1 MNKRQIEAL
10 KAQLGSEKAVLEAL
24 EKQYRLA
31 LQDINDRI
39 KLLQAGEETQSRIY
53 QIQYQKTLRKQVQ
66 AIIDKLHAD
75 SYTTLEQFFN
85 DTYQAGYVGTMY
97 DVAGQIGAPIITPID
112 QDAMVRAVITD
123 SKISAPLYDS
133 LGIDAS
139 KLKKA
144 IASEISRGI
153 ASGISYE
160 DMARNIQNLSRAP
173 LARAKTIARTEAHRI
188 YETSSEDARQEAKAA
203 GADVVKQWDA
213 TLDGDT
219 RPTHRELDGQIRETD
234 EDFESSSGRKAKF
247 PGDFGDPAEDCNC
260 RCVALTRARWALGEA
275 ELQTMKDRAQFFG
288 LDKTDSFKD
297 FEKKYLKAAD
307 GMTKASKIEANGMF
321 VNKSEQLYRF
331 AKKVKPIDGYEDFTC
346 HADADNFYIDL
357 GGAGHED
364 DFYKLTPEEYAE
376 RIKASNTYKGGNI
389 RIISCQAGA
398 NDEGA
403 AQRLADAL
411 GVEVYAPTEI
421 VNITEN
427 GEMFL
432 SDNDILAEMWYN
444 TTDRSTFKETGKWR
458 LFKPRK
464 E

>member
-1 MNKRQIEAL
+1 MFKAEKEVYKVLFDNEEAVIKEIEKSYMQALKEIETKIKILQADEMTQSKIYQINYQKAL
-10 KAQLGSEKAVLEAL
+10 KAQVEG
-24 EKQYRLA
+24 
-31 LQDINDRI
+31 
-39 KLLQAGEETQSRIY
+39 
-53 QIQYQKTLRKQVQ
+53 
-66 AIIDKLHAD
+66 IIEKLHGDNYTSIQQYLKDCYTD
-75 SYTTLEQFFN
+75 S
-85 DTYQAGYVGTMY
+85 YVGTMY
-97 DVAGQIGAPIITPID
+97 ALHAQGMPVIAPID
-112 QDAMVRAVITD
+112 QDAAVRAIMTD
-123 SKISAPLYDS
+123 SKINDGLYAS
-133 LGIDAS
+133 LGVDAG
-139 KLKKA
+139 KLKTSIRQE
-144 IASEISRGI
+144 IARGL
-153 ASGISYE
+153 STGSSWE
-160 DMARNIQNLSRAP
+160 DIARNISFKSRAP
-173 LARAKTIARTEAHRI
+173 LSRAKTIVRTEGHRVQQA
-188 YETSSEDARQEAKAA
+188 SSADARDAAKEQ
-203 GADVVKQWDA
+203 GCDVLKMWDA
-213 TLDGDT
+213 TLDGET
-219 RPTHRELDGQIRETD
+219 RDTHRALDGQIRETD

-260 RCVALTRARWALGEA
+260 RCVALTRARWELDAS
-275 ELQTMKDRAQFFG
+275 ELQTLKDRAKFFG